1 MKGLPRYKHNDI
13 TVINEW
19 KIRSVVNSQNYTYSV
34 VTQNGTPVNTQGVF
48 GHYYGSISSGFAND
62 ITITFE
68 VVCRSIGVT
77 WNGNSVNLSPVY
89 ISSTGSSA
97 ASSHGSWGMMGSND
111 GKDYGFAKIVILL
124 LITQWY

>member
-1 MKGLPRYKHNDI
+1 MMKGLPRYKHNDI

-34 VTQNGTPVNTQGVF
+34 VTQNGTPVNTWGVF

-89 ISSTGSSA
+89 ISSTGPVP
-97 ASSHGSWGMMGSND
+97 HHLM
-111 GKDYGFAKIVILL
+111 VPEE
-124 LITQWY
+124 